1 MSSKGPGQFGGS
13 RATVRKR
20 AQRKRAAAQGN
31 PVRKQEEEATIPKKP
46 VKEAGE
52 TKMES
57 MAYELVAIATQLRK
71 AANARSEGFDKDHPV
86 IEDADRAKKILFGM
100 LKDNEAKNAA
110 SSE

>member
-1 MSSKGPGQFGGS
+1 MSIGPGKFGGS

-20 AQRKRAAAQGN
+20 AQRKRAVAQGN
-31 PVRKQEEEATIPKKP
+31 PVRKQEEEATISVRP
-46 VKEAGE
+46 VKSADE
-52 TKMES
+52 TRMES

-71 AANARSEGFDKDHPV
+71 AANARSVGFDKDHSV

-110 SSE
+110 SNR

>member
-1 MSSKGPGQFGGS
+1 MSKGPGQFGGS

-31 PVRKQEEEATIPKKP
+31 PVRKQEKEATISMKP
-46 VKEAGE
+46 TKGVEE
-52 TKMES
+52 TRMER

-71 AANARSEGFDKDHPV
+71 AANARSECFDKDHPV

-110 SSE
+110 SSR